1 MKRKFTGNF
10 MYTKHALLNA
20 AFITFSKTLLL
31 KGSETVSRFG
41 KIIHSY
47 TMQQAVSDDK
57 ALRDFIDYVILDE
70 RCHLKKHK
78 IIAQHSGHFW
88 NA

>member
-1 MKRKFTGNF
+1 MKRKFRGNF

-31 KGSETVSRFG
+31 KGSDTVSRFG

-47 TMQQAVSDDK
+47 TIQQAVSGDK
-57 ALRDFIDYVILDE
+57 AL
-70 RCHLKKHK
+70 
-78 IIAQHSGHFW
+78 
-88 NA
+88 

>member
-20 AFITFSKTLLL
+20 VFITFSKMLLL

-47 TMQQAVSDDK
+47 AMQQAVSDDK